1 MQIAVPW
8 YSLSMESI
16 ETELCIDSAKS
27 DRKGRR
33 IRSADEWSQILE
45 RYDASGL
52 TQEAFSRRE
61 GIRYGTLVAWL
72 GRRRKRG
79 GELPPAKSFS
89 PKFHEL
95 SMGASSSPQAALEVR
110 LPDGT
115 CLSGPDAE
123 GLARLVRLLRG

>member
-1 MQIAVPW
+1 
-8 YSLSMESI
+8 MERI
-16 ETELCIDSAKS
+16 ETELCMESVKA

-33 IRSADEWSQILE
+33 IRDEREWAEILE
-45 RYDASGL
+45 HYDASGL

-79 GELPPAKSFS
+79 GQLSARKSS
-89 PKFHEL
+89 SGKFHEL
-95 SMGASSSPQAALEVR
+95 SLTGSPKPRSGLEVC

-115 CLSGPDAE
+115 RLSGPDAE
-123 GLARLVRLLRG
+123 SLAQLVRLLRG